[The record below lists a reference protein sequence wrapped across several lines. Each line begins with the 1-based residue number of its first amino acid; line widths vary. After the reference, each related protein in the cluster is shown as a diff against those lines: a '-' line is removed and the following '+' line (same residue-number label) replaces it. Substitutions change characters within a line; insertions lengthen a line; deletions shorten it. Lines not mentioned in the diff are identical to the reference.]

1 MKGEQMSDL
10 LGGIVESERQVR
22 IAALH
27 KYGEEFKIIETTIE
41 FVIEHTNLF
50 SNMTL
55 DTLGPLQ
62 AARLSLII
70 RSLHSIRMAT
80 VALTF
85 GYYQQALALLRMV
98 AEDQLVARDAERHPP
113 TLDALMTNPA
123 RIEPFLEM
131 AKRESSEFGMRWK
144 DYYGMLS
151 ASGAHPRPESVVGLI
166 AFDPI
171 RKVHT
176 LQPGPLYDENKM
188 ENILRVTKIELKE
201 MIETVLDLVKNAR
214 QNRVKMSGLGKIWTK
229 DDLLDLI
236 KRLSPDLNT
245 NEVTEI

>member
-1 MKGEQMSDL
+1 MKREQMSDL

-22 IAALH
+22 IAVLH
-27 KYGEEFKIIETTIE
+27 KYGDEFKVIETAIE
-41 FVIEHTNLF
+41 FIIEHTDLF
-50 SNMTL
+50 SNKKL

-80 VALTF
+80 MALTF

-123 RIEPFLEM
+123 RIEPFSKM
-131 AKRESSEFGMRWK
+131 AERESPEFKIRREG
-144 DYYGMLS
+144 YYGMLS

-166 AFDPI
+166 SFDPI
-171 RKVHT
+171 EKVHT
-176 LQPGPLYDENKM
+176 LQPGPFYDDDKM
-188 ENILRVTKIELKE
+188 KNTLSVTKIELKE
-201 MIETVLDLVKNAR
+201 IIETVLDLVQHAR
-214 QNRVKMSGLGKIWTK
+214 QERVELSGLGRTWTK
-229 DDLLDLI
+229 DDFLDLV
-236 KRLSPDLNT
+236 KRLSPNLNT
-245 NEVTEI
+245 DQVTER